1 MQNGRLLQVT
11 MQQIIYTSRPFG
23 FDASVLAGILSVARS
38 KNAQEDITGA
48 LICRPDVYVQL
59 LEGPVER
66 VEKLLDKICED
77 DRHVEVKV
85 LVRSKIEERLFPEWS
100 MKHDP
105 AVTWLWTPDEVAE
118 GALEKASAREI
129 GSIFLHVA
137 NQPMS

>member
-129 GSIFLHVA
+129 RSIFLHVA